1 MRINRKRNVESEEDI
16 DNYRREKE
24 GKRRREEQRENQNFN
39 FMAKVQYTAEGILGV
54 NKRMNTDR
62 SNHQRCSM

>member
-1 MRINRKRNVESEEDI
+1 
-16 DNYRREKE
+16 
-24 GKRRREEQRENQNFN
+24 
-39 FMAKVQYTAEGILGV
+39 MAKVQYTAEGILGV